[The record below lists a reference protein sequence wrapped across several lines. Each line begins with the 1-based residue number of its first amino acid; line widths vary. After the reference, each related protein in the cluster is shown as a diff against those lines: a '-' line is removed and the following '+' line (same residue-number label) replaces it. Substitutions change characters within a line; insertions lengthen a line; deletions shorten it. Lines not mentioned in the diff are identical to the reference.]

1 MTKRI
6 ETTVAK
12 VKTHMVRLGPD
23 EKAIEREIAKMA
35 EDGWVLTQRTDYN
48 GFTRF
53 DMHTRLTFQRYAKW

>member
-1 MTKRI
+1 
-6 ETTVAK
+6 
-12 VKTHMVRLGPD
+12 MVRLGPD
-23 EKAIEREIAKMA
+23 EKAIEREIANMA